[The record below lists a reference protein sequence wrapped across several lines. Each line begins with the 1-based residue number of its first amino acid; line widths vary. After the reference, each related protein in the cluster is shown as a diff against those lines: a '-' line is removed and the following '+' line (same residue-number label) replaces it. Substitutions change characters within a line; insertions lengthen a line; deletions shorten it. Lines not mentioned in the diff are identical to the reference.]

1 MGRREGVV
9 DITVEVRCEPSY
21 QVCPAHLPGFELHTV
36 FERGGLLGKV
46 AEVVK
51 QQDLAVF
58 KALDP
63 FEGGRTGD
71 VLDETDLFTNRF

>member
-21 QVCPAHLPGFELHTV
+21 QVCPGHPPGLELHTV
-36 FERGGLLGKV
+36 FERGNLLGEV

-51 QQDLAVF
+51 QQDLAVYE
-58 KALDP
+58 ALDP

-71 VLDETDLFTNRF
+71 VLDETDRFSNRV